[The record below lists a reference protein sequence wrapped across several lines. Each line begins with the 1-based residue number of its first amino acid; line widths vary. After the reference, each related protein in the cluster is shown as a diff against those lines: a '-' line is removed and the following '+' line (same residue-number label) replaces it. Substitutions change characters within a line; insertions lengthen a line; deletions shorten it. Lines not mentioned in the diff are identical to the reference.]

1 MILWDVNILVYA
13 FRSDSPFHATA
24 RQRVVDALHRE
35 EPFLFL
41 NEIALSFLRI
51 VTNPR
56 IFKQPSTLENAWGF
70 LGVLEESPSV
80 QRSRQDDMTF
90 GIFKHLSLV
99 QRATGNSL
107 PDTWLAA
114 SAIRH
119 NARLL
124 TADRGFL
131 SIAALE
137 VELIDGGPR

>member
-13 FRSDSPFHATA
+13 FRSDSPFHTMA

-51 VTNPR
+51 VTNTR
-56 IFKQPSTLENAWGF
+56 IFKQPSTLESAWNF
-70 LGVLEESPSV
+70 LGVLEDSPSV
-80 QRSRQDDMTF
+80 QRARQDDMTY
-90 GIFKHLSLV
+90 GVFKHLSLV
-99 QRATGNSL
+99 QGSTGNTL

-119 NARLL
+119 NARLI